1 MVYAP
6 SHDTATQNIGQEHGK
21 CVVSAHDSEGLTSC
35 RPAGRLTQARLRKPT
50 ASEVAV
56 FIVTFTTEE
65 IQKMLGHISLRRLAS
80 QERFIVFS
88 LAISAST
95 KDIL

>member
-1 MVYAP
+1 MA
-6 SHDTATQNIGQEHGK
+6 HGK
-21 CVVSAHDSEGLTSC
+21 CVVSAYDSEGLTSC
-35 RPAGRLTQARLRKPT
+35 SPAGRLTQAGLRKPT

-65 IQKMLGHISLRRLAS
+65 IHKILGHISLRRLAS
-80 QERFIVFS
+80 QERFVVFG
-88 LAISAST
+88 LAVSVST